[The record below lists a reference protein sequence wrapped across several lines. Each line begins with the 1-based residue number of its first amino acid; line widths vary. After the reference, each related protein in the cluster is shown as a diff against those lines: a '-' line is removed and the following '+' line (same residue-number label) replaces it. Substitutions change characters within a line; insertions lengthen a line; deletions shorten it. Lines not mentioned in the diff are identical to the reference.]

1 MEILHQISLLQ
12 CTVKSI
18 IKGTAAFKCYT
29 VHIIRVSITGNYVHW
44 QLDVCISGKD
54 QKAAPVCVV
63 QCDFKLSVIN
73 QIQIVVSWKKEV
85 VLQMILNCA
94 SSYVFQTWMD
104 SKVVRIALHEEHFFR
119 VEVLAC
125 SKQWVISMSQWPIFS
140 GKHNV
145 NRATYRCRLSQL
157 SQILDCERNRK
168 KRKSEY
174 LTSVFCEINYCHQIS
189 NSSQAV
195 YSIWQYNTGFK
206 AFLCLWL
213 AWFY

>member
-1 MEILHQISLLQ
+1 M
-12 CTVKSI
+12 
-18 IKGTAAFKCYT
+18 
-29 VHIIRVSITGNYVHW
+29 HIIRVSITGNYVHW

-63 QCDFKLSVIN
+63 QCDLKLSVIN

-125 SKQWVISMSQWPIFS
+125 SEQWVISMSQWPIFS

-145 NRATYRCRLSQL
+145 NRATHSCRLSQL
-157 SQILDCERNRK
+157 TQILDCERNRK
-168 KRKSEY
+168 KENLSTWPQCFVKSTIVTNFRILLKQY
-174 LTSVFCEINYCHQIS
+174 IRFDNIIPALKRFYVYDWRGFTSYAIVILPSIN
-189 NSSQAV
+189 V
-195 YSIWQYNTGFK
+195 K
-206 AFLCLWL
+206 AFLS
-213 AWFY
+213 